1 MDITSKSKWQVR
13 VAAIVIFLLG
23 FAAGALALNA
33 YKRWS
38 RGGVEAS
45 RQGQFERMID
55 GLNLS
60 ADQKTQVHQILGDTR
75 EQLQALRRES
85 EPRVNDIRRQ
95 TDERLQKVLTPDQ
108 WKQFQQE
115 RDKMRGRE
123 RRGRE
128 DWSGTPSATASPQ

>member
-1 MDITSKSKWQVR
+1 MDITNKSKWQVR
-13 VAAIVIFLLG
+13 GAAIVIFLLG
-23 FAAGALALNA
+23 FSAGALTLNA
-33 YKRWS
+33 YKRWGRS
-38 RGGVEAS
+38 GVEAS
-45 RQGQFERMID
+45 RQNRFERMLD
-55 GLNLS
+55 SLQLN

-75 EQLQALRRES
+75 QQLQALRKES
-85 EPRVNDIRRQ
+85 EPRVSEIRGQ

-128 DWSGTPSATASPQ
+128 NWSGTP

>member
-1 MDITSKSKWQVR
+1 MDITNKRKWQVR
-13 VAAIVIFLLG
+13 LAALLIFLLG

-38 RGGVEAS
+38 WSRGELS
-45 RQGQFERMID
+45 RQDRFERMLD
-55 GLNLS
+55 SLQLN

-75 EQLQALRRES
+75 AQLQALRKES
-85 EPRVNDIRRQ
+85 EPRVTELRRQ
-95 TDERLQKVLTPDQ
+95 ADERLQKVLTPDQ

-115 RDKMRGRE
+115 RDKMRDRD

-128 DWSGTPSATASPQ
+128 NSSSTP